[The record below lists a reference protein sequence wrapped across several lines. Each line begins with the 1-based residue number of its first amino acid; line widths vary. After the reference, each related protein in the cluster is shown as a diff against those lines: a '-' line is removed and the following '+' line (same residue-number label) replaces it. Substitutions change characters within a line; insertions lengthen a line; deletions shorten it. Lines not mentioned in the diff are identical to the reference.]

1 MSYRDIDK
9 KYPHIKGRF
18 KLDLDKY
25 GIRVYD
31 TYQEYIALESGN
43 PHHETGLVPMSS
55 EQIIDVLNKQEKFIG
70 HLNQENYGLWGE
82 ITWAEDELDMLR
94 ESIITMKHVYELACL
109 KKDFYESQ
117 QAKTKLEAINDI
129 EQQLHLVKLREGF
142 CE

>member
-18 KLDLDKY
+18 KLDLDEY

-31 TYQEYIALESGN
+31 TYQEYIYESGN

-55 EQIIDVLNKQEKFIG
+55 EQIIDVLNKQEMFIG

-82 ITWAEDELDMLR
+82 ITWAEDELDMLK

-129 EQQLHLVKLREGF
+129 EQQLCLIKLREGF
-142 CE
+142 YE